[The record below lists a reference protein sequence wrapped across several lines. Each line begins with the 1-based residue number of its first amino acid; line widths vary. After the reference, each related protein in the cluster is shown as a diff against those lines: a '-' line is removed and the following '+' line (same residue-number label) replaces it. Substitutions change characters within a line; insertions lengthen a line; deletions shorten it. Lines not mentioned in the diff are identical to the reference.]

1 MKIYFKQAR
10 EFLDRINEKDTVA
23 IITHNDMDGF
33 CSGKLFFEFCKNK
46 KCKEIK
52 VFIISFN
59 EEVNNLDLT
68 NFNKVLISDLGPS
81 FVSKKLSELKD
92 KEILYTDHHQIDP
105 NFPIPENVFELRTIS
120 EGYIPSSRTVYE
132 ITEGENKELKW
143 VSIMGVIGD
152 MGQTDKVNKEF
163 LDSFYSENKLDFDA
177 CLRKNIEMNSV
188 IIYFSP
194 DFKKAFEKFVE
205 LKTMCDVE
213 NFKEFTKEVQDEI
226 ERLKSKYNDEKLEFN
241 GIIYFNIES
250 KFPAIKSAFI
260 TENSAGNPE
269 KVYVFTSLK
278 GDKISIS
285 ARNQSKKYDV
295 SLILKDCVKEF
306 EGGIAGGHKVAAGA
320 SIKKEDL
327 EKFKE
332 RLKQINIEEYKI

>member
-1 MKIYFKQAR
+1 MKINYRQAR
-10 EFLDRINEKDTVA
+10 EFLDRINEKDSIA

-33 CSGKLFFEFCKNK
+33 CSGKLFWEFCKKK

-68 NFNKVLISDLGPS
+68 NFNKILISDLGPS
-81 FVSKKLSELKD
+81 FVSKKLSELED
-92 KEILYTDHHQIDP
+92 KEVLYTDHHQIDP
-105 NFPIPENVFELRTIS
+105 DFPISEKVLELRTIF

-152 MGQTDKVNKEF
+152 MGQTDKINKEF
-163 LDSFYSENKLDFDA
+163 LGSFYSENKVDFDF
-177 CLRKNIEMNSV
+177 CLRMNIEMNSV

-194 DFKKAFEKFVE
+194 DFINAFEKFIN
-205 LKTMCDVE
+205 LKKMSDVE
-213 NFKEFTKEVQDEI
+213 NLKDFTKEVQDEI
-226 ERLKSKYNDEKLEFN
+226 KRLKSKYNDEKLEFN
-241 GIIYFNIES
+241 GIVYFNIES

-260 TENSAGNPE
+260 TENSAENPE
-269 KVYVFTSLK
+269 NVYIFTSLK
-278 GDKISIS
+278 GDKISVS

-295 SLILKDCVKEF
+295 SLLLKDCVKEL

-332 RLKQINIEEYKI
+332 RLKQINVEDYRI